1 MDKRPEWFGKLEWL
15 KKLKQVIYP
24 RKCILC
30 GEILNKLEL
39 GGLCEKC
46 TPYLLKDHICPKCG
60 RPYHLGKER
69 CLVCGRLDLTH
80 IERIIALFPYK
91 EVCRESVLRW
101 KYKGIRQYAKEYARL
116 FINEVGLL
124 EKMQVD
130 GLVPVPLAPNR
141 LSKRGFNQALDLA
154 NEIYTL
160 TGIPVYDCLERTK
173 KTKPQSQCSREERLK
188 NITGS
193 IKFKHSTNYYPELKQ
208 VAIIDDI
215 YTTGATI
222 RECIKVIKENL
233 RLKNDNV
240 YVIIVCIGK

>member
-1 MDKRPEWFGKLEWL
+1 MQKSLQWFH
-15 KKLKQVIYP
+15 KLKQIIYP
-24 RKCILC
+24 RKCTLCNTILDQLEVDCLC
-30 GEILNKLEL
+30 G
-39 GGLCEKC
+39 KC
-46 TPYLLKDHICPKCG
+46 SHYLLKEHTCPKCG

-69 CLVCGRLDLTH
+69 CLVCEQLELKH

-101 KYKGIRQYAKEYARL
+101 KYKGIRQYARSYASL
-116 FINEVGLL
+116 FINEIGLL
-124 EKMQVD
+124 DKIQVD
-130 GLVPVPLAPNR
+130 GLIPVPLAPNR
-141 LSKRGFNQALDLA
+141 LRKRGFNQALDLA
-154 NEIYTL
+154 NEMSIL

-188 NITGS
+188 NIIGS
-193 IKFKHSTNYYPELKQ
+193 IKIKKNKIFYPELKQ

-222 RECIKVIKENL
+222 KECVRVIRESL

-240 YVIIVCIGK
+240 YVIVVCIGK